1 VAVLTDGESR
11 EVFGLPL
18 ADKDVQPVWISIEN
32 RGEAHAWFF
41 PITVDDEY
49 FASLEVSYPHHSWLS
64 EEMNRTMDRYFE
76 MNQIG
81 SYIPPAD
88 GSPGSYTPVTGWGS
102 GMSAWKSSVN
112 KGRWLGS
119 DLPSR
124 CRVDRLITSG

>member
-11 EVFGLPL
+11 EVFGLRL

-49 FASLEVSYPHHSWLS
+49 FASLDVSYPHHSWLS

-88 GSPGSYTPVTGWGS
+88 GSPGSYTPVTGW
-102 GMSAWKSSVN
+102 SAWKSSVN